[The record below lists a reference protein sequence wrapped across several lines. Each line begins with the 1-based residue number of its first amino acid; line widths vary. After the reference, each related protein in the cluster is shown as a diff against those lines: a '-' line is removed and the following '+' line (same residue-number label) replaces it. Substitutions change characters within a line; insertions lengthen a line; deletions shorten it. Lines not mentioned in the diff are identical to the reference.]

1 MTTFEEE
8 STMKHPVWLFIF
20 FAVGLVVPANAQEL
34 TTFEGYCSYNGEP
47 LDEAIYSFPADQEAQ
62 AAVDRIL
69 RIARLPQNFTLKAA
83 NVPNVAAVVHG
94 DKRLLLYNQYF
105 IRQTRIRTREGWA
118 SLRVLSHEIGH
129 HLLHHALM
137 RNGNRALDELAADR
151 FSGYILA
158 ELRASRQEVEEVLAD
173 AVQPVTSDESSNTTQ
188 PTRPPALPPHPGGQI
203 GSDNGSPPEPQ
214 PPALAILTHPARALR
229 FSALMEGFDQA
240 LDPSQHTFDH
250 TWRSSSPI
258 PSFPWPPP
266 KASAF
271 TPVDL
276 DRATTDGHPA
286 ELKDLADRLENAL
299 AESGYGERSYYA
311 VPDGFALVSRLEQI
325 NEDGTPKKAPDRW
338 SMNFKP
344 LSHFSLTAYFKAL
357 FTAAPG
363 HFRIIVF
370 VVSPHPFSQE
380 DVDVNVADGQA
391 WLAGGLN
398 ALPDE
403 IGRKRV
409 QDDHRCTALIYEFE
423 QQPSEARVFFKDPSP
438 VTGKMHLTRTH
449 LWQRLVR

>member
-1 MTTFEEE
+1 MMDRED
-8 STMKHPVWLFIF
+8 SMMKHAVWL
-20 FAVGLVVPANAQEL
+20 AVLLALASIMPAAAQER
-34 TTFEGYCSYNGEP
+34 TRFEGYCSYNGEP

-62 AAVDRIL
+62 DAVDRIL
-69 RIARLPQNFTLKAA
+69 RIARLPQNFTLRAA

-105 IRQTRIRTREGWA
+105 IRQTRTRTREGWA

-129 HLLHHALM
+129 HLLHHSLM
-137 RNGNRALDELAADR
+137 LDADRPLDELAADR

-158 ELRASRQEVEEVLAD
+158 ELRASRKDVENFV
-173 AVQPVTSDESSNTTQ
+173 DETQ
-188 PTRPPALPPHPGGQI
+188 PGPTKQYTPPPDYGRPNPLGDPPGSVQNAPPAA
-203 GSDNGSPPEPQ
+203 Q
-214 PPALAILTHPARALR
+214 PPAPAELSHPARVLR
-229 FSALMEGFDQA
+229 LSALMEGFEQA
-240 LDPSQHTFDH
+240 RDPSQHTFDH
-250 TWRSSSPI
+250 AWQSSSPI

-271 TPVDL
+271 SPVDL

-286 ELKDLADRLENAL
+286 TLKDMADRLEA
-299 AESGYGERSYYA
+299 AFAAAGYGERSYYA

-338 SMNFKP
+338 SMKFKP

-357 FTAAPG
+357 FKAAPG

-370 VVSPHPFSQE
+370 VVTPHPFSQE
-380 DVDVNVADGQA
+380 DVDINVADGQA

-403 IGRKRV
+403 IGR
-409 QDDHRCTALIYEFE
+409 QPALASHRCTALIYEFE
-423 QQPSEARVFFKDPSP
+423 QQPSGARVFFVDSSP
-438 VTGKMHLTRTH
+438 VTGKMHLTRTD
-449 LWQRLVR
+449 LWDALVK